1 MIPHSKFH
9 ALRLS
14 QFRKDTEIAELEDWE
29 YEERIWVGEAIKFS
43 EWLRTV
49 EDPEA
54 LGSLAILIREIDHNL
69 QLLKRH
75 SPYHE
80 SDHVLNIA
88 FNILAG
94 DKRIEHLELRR
105 NDEVYLD
112 ALGAQR
118 LHDPTSISPWFLTRY
133 LGCYPSCALR
143 V

>member
-105 NDEVYLD
+105 RWRNHGLASIHSSSQGRPAFGVEMSHS
-112 ALGAQR
+112 AP
-118 LHDPTSISPWFLTRY
+118 PTR
-133 LGCYPSCALR
+133 
-143 V
+143 